1 MDESSLGGWF
11 AILVLLAIVA
21 GVALA
26 FWFFG
31 VLNTPTVP
39 G

>member
-1 MDESSLGGWF
+1 MGEQAVGGWF
-11 AILVLLAIVA
+11 AMLVLLAIVA
-21 GVALA
+21 GIVLA

-39 G
+39 Q